1 MALACL
7 FKICDFSIILIDNNT
22 IVSSN
27 KEVRL
32 IEAGAIFFTL
42 HQISY
47 MLAHWLFCYKYW
59 CVALRMGNLVE
70 SARNSQRLE
79 DKEQGNK
86 LIYWI
91 LVVLNILFPIV

>member
-1 MALACL
+1 
-7 FKICDFSIILIDNNT
+7 
-22 IVSSN
+22 
-27 KEVRL
+27 
-32 IEAGAIFFTL
+32 
-42 HQISY
+42 

-70 SARNSQRLE
+70 SARNSQRLD